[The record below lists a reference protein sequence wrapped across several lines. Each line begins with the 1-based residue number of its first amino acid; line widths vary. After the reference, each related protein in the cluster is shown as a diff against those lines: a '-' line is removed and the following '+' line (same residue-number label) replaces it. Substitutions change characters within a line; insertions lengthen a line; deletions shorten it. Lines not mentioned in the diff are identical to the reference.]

1 MTIITRRVEQQL
13 TVTVADSGPG
23 VPLELHDRIFNPF
36 FTTKKVGEGTGLGLS
51 ISDGIVREHGGQIR
65 LASPPGEG
73 AVFVVELPA
82 TLTDGGSRLTPQG
95 TSSLSTET
103 RPT

>member
-1 MTIITRRVEQQL
+1 LV
-13 TVTVADSGPG
+13 VTVADSGPG

-73 AVFVVELPA
+73 AVFIVELPA
-82 TLTDGGSRLTPQG
+82 TLPGRGPHPAQGGAAPLT
-95 TSSLSTET
+95 TET
-103 RPT
+103 RRR